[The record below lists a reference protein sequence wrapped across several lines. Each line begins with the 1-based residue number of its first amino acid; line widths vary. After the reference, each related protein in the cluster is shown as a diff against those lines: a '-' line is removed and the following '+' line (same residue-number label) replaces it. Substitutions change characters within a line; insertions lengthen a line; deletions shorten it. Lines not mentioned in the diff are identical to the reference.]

1 MENRFTKFEITI
13 KNKYGTITITIRAL
27 NDYEYDFN
35 SFEENKDIRDIKLEK
50 LSLRDYRVELETFMD
65 KIAYL
70 FNEVIK

>member
-13 KNKYGTITITIRAL
+13 KNKYGTVTIRAL
-27 NDYEYDFN
+27 NDFEYDFN

-50 LSLRDYRVELETFMD
+50 LSLRDYRAELETFMD

>member
-13 KNKYGTITITIRAL
+13 KNKYGTVTIRAL
-27 NDYEYDFN
+27 NDFEYDFN
-35 SFEENKDIRDIKLEK
+35 SFEENKDIKDNKLEK
-50 LSLRDYRVELETFMD
+50 LSLRDYRAELENFMD

>member
-13 KNKYGTITITIRAL
+13 KNKYGTITIRAL

-50 LSLRDYRVELETFMD
+50 LSLRDYRVELEIFMD

>member
-13 KNKYGTITITIRAL
+13 KNKYGTITIRAL

-35 SFEENKDIRDIKLEK
+35 SFEENKDIRNIKLEK
-50 LSLRDYRVELETFMD
+50 LSLRDYRAELETFMD